1 MKMTTR
7 KCVLMN
13 IKPQQREMFVASQLA
28 ESLGGK
34 EQLLELIL
42 ERRNIFR
49 AMNRVIAN
57 KGAP

>member
-1 MKMTTR
+1 
-7 KCVLMN
+7 MN